1 MAKKTARARTKK
13 AAPKKTTA
21 RKQSRKAV
29 ERVLT
34 TGPIRRRPKTPVL
47 PGMEGMVQDQELD
60 SICSAIADNM
70 HIANEADETLK
81 GLKGNG
87 LSALRKKNR
96 TVYKAH
102 GVEIVRVPGD
112 EKLRTRLVKGDGA
125 DTGEGGDDGAEVDL
139 DNGDDSAGDE
149 SVSADA

>member
-1 MAKKTARARTKK
+1 MAKKATRAKPKKVQKKK
-13 AAPKKTTA
+13 AADRKPA
-21 RKQSRKAV
+21 RQTSA
-29 ERVLT
+29 
-34 TGPIRRRPKTPVL
+34 RRPSTRPKTPIL
-47 PGMEGMVQDQELD
+47 PGMEDAVQDRELD

-70 HIANEADETLK
+70 HAINEAADTMK

-112 EKLRTRLVKGDGA
+112 ERLLARLVKSDGG
-125 DTGEGGDDGAEVDL
+125 DTGEDDADL
-139 DNGDDSAGDE
+139 DNGADE
-149 SVSADA
+149 PMFSEDAAAD